1 MDNIHICFAFYLID
15 RILKNK
21 QYSRSLVKKI
31 YICDVN
37 KRSFFAI
44 KNLVE
49 LCPGNEDF
57 LREFLSDRTIILWL
71 NCYNR
76 LILVLIVTIILQ

>member
-1 MDNIHICFAFYLID
+1 MAILALFYLGSILFFFFFYFID
-15 RILKNK
+15 RILSNAHF
-21 QYSRSLVKKI
+21 SLFFFV
-31 YICDVN
+31 DVYFFGVI

-57 LREFLSDRTIILWL
+57 LREFLSDRTIIL
-71 NCYNR
+71 
-76 LILVLIVTIILQ
+76 

>member
-1 MDNIHICFAFYLID
+1 MANINVYFAFYLID
-15 RILKNK
+15 RILKNT
-21 QYSRSLVKKI
+21 QYSFALDKNI
-31 YICDVN
+31 YICDIN

-57 LREFLSDRTIILWL
+57 LREFLSDRTIIL
-71 NCYNR
+71 
-76 LILVLIVTIILQ
+76 

>member
-1 MDNIHICFAFYLID
+1 MESKANMNIIHFVDGQYV
-15 RILKNK
+15 RI
-21 QYSRSLVKKI
+21 I
-31 YICDVN
+31 

-57 LREFLSDRTIILWL
+57 LREFLSDRTIILWF
-71 NCYNR
+71 NCFNR
-76 LILVLIVTIILQ
+76 LILVFIVTIILQ

>member
-1 MDNIHICFAFYLID
+1 MESKANMNIIHFVDGQYV
-15 RILKNK
+15 RI
-21 QYSRSLVKKI
+21 I
-31 YICDVN
+31 

>member
-1 MDNIHICFAFYLID
+1 MESKANMNIIHFVD
-15 RILKNK
+15 G
-21 QYSRSLVKKI
+21 QYVSI
-31 YICDVN
+31 I

-57 LREFLSDRTIILWL
+57 LREFLSDRTIIL
-71 NCYNR
+71 
-76 LILVLIVTIILQ
+76 

>member
-1 MDNIHICFAFYLID
+1 MLTINKMENVNVRFAFYLID

-21 QYSRSLVKKI
+21 QYWFALVKNA

-57 LREFLSDRTIILWL
+57 LREFLSDRTIIL
-71 NCYNR
+71 
-76 LILVLIVTIILQ
+76 

>member
-1 MDNIHICFAFYLID
+1 MESKANMNIIHFVDGQYV
-15 RILKNK
+15 RI
-21 QYSRSLVKKI
+21 I
-31 YICDVN
+31 

-57 LREFLSDRTIILWL
+57 LREFLSDRTIIL
-71 NCYNR
+71 
-76 LILVLIVTIILQ
+76 